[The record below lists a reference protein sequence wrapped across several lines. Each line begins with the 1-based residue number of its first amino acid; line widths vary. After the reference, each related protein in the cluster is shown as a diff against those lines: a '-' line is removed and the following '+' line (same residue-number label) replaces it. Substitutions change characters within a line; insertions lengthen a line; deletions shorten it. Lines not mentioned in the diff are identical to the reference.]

1 MKKITFLTLGTMML
15 FIMISCEKTNLQQE
29 QQKDLS
35 QSLRYEE
42 LKSIDYFDENEIKQ
56 QENLR
61 MGGNRNLVVANRGSG
76 SVSII
81 NTRTDVV
88 DKTVVLPDNAE
99 PMYVIPQPFSRRV
112 FVGDR
117 ANNRLVVLNKSD
129 YSVETTVDVGQGVFH
144 MWADYFG
151 KQLWVVNDVDKTLS
165 VINTVSLATLA
176 TVPIP
181 ADLAALNGVPHDV
194 IVSPAGFL
202 AYVTIVGV
210 DGENDFVVQYYTPTF
225 TEIGRAAVGKDPHLS
240 LQFFD
245 NNLFVPCQG
254 ADAVYVLDRFRMEIE
269 KIIDVPGAHG
279 AGMPLLSGI
288 FYTTNLPGG
297 GTDGVFAINIYSK
310 EVVGSIDAP
319 FPIPHNLS
327 VNFKGSKL
335 YVTHSG
341 ATASKVSVYKKSRGS
356 KIPEYVTD
364 ITVGLNPFGISPTF

>member
-1 MKKITFLTLGTMML
+1 MKKITFLALTGIML
-15 FIMISCEKTNLQQE
+15 LILVSCEKTNLQQE
-29 QQKDLS
+29 HQKEQPITLS
-35 QSLRYEE
+35 YEE
-42 LKSIDYFDENEIKQ
+42 LKTVDHFDEDVAEQ

-61 MGGNRNLVVANRGSG
+61 IGGNRKVVVANRASG
-76 SVSII
+76 SVSVI
-81 NTRTDVV
+81 NTRTDMV

-99 PMYVIPQPFSRRV
+99 PMYVIPQAFSKRV

-117 ANNRLVVLNKSD
+117 ANNRLVVLRKSD
-129 YSVETTVDVGQGVFH
+129 YSVETTVNVGQGVFH

-151 KQLWVVNDVDKTLS
+151 KQLWVVNDIDKTLS
-165 VINTVSLATLA
+165 VINTKSLATLA

-181 ADLAALNGVPHDV
+181 ADLAALNGKPHDV

-202 AYVTIVGV
+202 AYVTIIGV

-225 TEIGRAAVGKDPHLS
+225 TEIGRAAVGKDAHLS

-245 NNLFVPCQG
+245 DNLFVPCQG
-254 ADAVYVLDRFRMEIE
+254 ADAVYVLDRFTMGIE

-279 AGMPLLSGI
+279 AGMPFLGGI

-297 GTDGVFAINIYSK
+297 GTDGLFAINIYSQ
-310 EVVGSIDAP
+310 EVVGSVDTP
-319 FPIPHNLS
+319 FPVPHNIS

-341 ATASKVSVYKKSRGS
+341 ATADKVSVYKKSKGS
-356 KIPEYVTD
+356 SIPEYVTD
-364 ITVGLNPFGISPTF
+364 ITVGQNPFGISPTY